1 MQKESWEY
9 MLKNKNIV
17 ITGSN
22 RGIGYAVL
30 KACAENGADIF
41 ACMRNKSDELE
52 RKLYNISEGYGV
64 NIYPVYFDL
73 CDEQMI
79 KDGVSEILKYKIPI
93 SGIVNNAGVVGAK
106 SLFLM
111 TSMED
116 IRGTFDINFFGPV
129 FFTQRLLKNMIRNKG
144 GSIVNISSA
153 AAIDGDPAQFGY
165 IASKAAMIG
174 AAKKWANELGSYGIR
189 VNAVAPGVTNTDMAS
204 EMKEELLVET
214 VANTAMH
221 RIGQPEE
228 IAKTVV
234 YLLSD
239 YSSYMTG
246 QTIRVDG
253 GLHP

>member
-1 MQKESWEY
+1 
-9 MLKNKNIV
+9 MLENKNIV

-30 KACAENGADIF
+30 KACAENGANVF
-41 ACMRNKSDELE
+41 ACMRNKSDEME
-52 RKLYNISEGYGV
+52 RKLHNISEEYEV

-93 SGIVNNAGVVGAK
+93 SGIVNNAGIAGAK

-111 TSMED
+111 TTMED
-116 IRGTFDINFFGPV
+116 IRSTFDVNFFGHV
-129 FFTQRLLKNMIRNKG
+129 LLTQRLLKNMIRNKC

-165 IASKAAMIG
+165 ITSKAAMIG
-174 AAKKWANELGSYGIR
+174 AVKKWANELGSYGIR
-189 VNAVAPGVTNTDMAS
+189 ANAVAPGVTNTDMVS
-204 EMKEELLVET
+204 EMREELLADT
-214 VANTAMH
+214 VGNTAMH
-221 RIGQPEE
+221 RIGQPDE

-246 QTIRVDG
+246 QTVRVDG